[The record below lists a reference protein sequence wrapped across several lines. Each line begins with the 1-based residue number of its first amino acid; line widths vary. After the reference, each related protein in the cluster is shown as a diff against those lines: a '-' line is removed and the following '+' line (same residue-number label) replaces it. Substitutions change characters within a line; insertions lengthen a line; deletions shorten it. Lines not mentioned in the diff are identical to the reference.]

1 MIYSPKTKDEL
12 IELIKIKDNNTY
24 FIAGGTDIIIKI
36 KNKKLTDYNIIDLT
50 KMSEF
55 AKIEENDSTVSIGSI
70 VTMTE
75 LTESELIKKYFH
87 SVYQAAYHLGSE
99 QIRNLATVGGNL
111 ANASQSADVLLAL
124 YSLNAKIKILNS
136 LGEEKIIPIEEL
148 ILGREKTSLA
158 DDEVIESIIL
168 EKKDNQITGF
178 CKIGS
183 RKAVTISKI
192 SCAVNL
198 IVKDSEISN
207 PTVYLGAVGVVPTRA
222 KLIEEY
228 LSSVLTSEIDLKKLQ
243 ELASEEVDLAIPTRE
258 SRHYKRVAIKGLMDD
273 LLQDLKLWIINLL
286 EKT

>member
-12 IELIKIKDNNTY
+12 IELLKIKDENTY

-50 KMSEF
+50 KMREF
-55 AKIEENDSTVSIGSI
+55 AKIEENDSMISVGSI

-75 LTESELIKKYFH
+75 LIESEIIKKYFH
-87 SVYQAAYHLGSE
+87 SIYQSAYHLGSE
-99 QIRNLATVGGNL
+99 QIRNLATIGGNL

-136 LGEEKIIPIEEL
+136 LGKEKIIPISEL
-148 ILGREKTSLA
+148 ILGREKTSLSN
-158 DDEVIESIIL
+158 DEVIESIIL

-192 SCAVNL
+192 SCAANL
-198 IVKDSEISN
+198 IKDEDKISSA
-207 PTVYLGAVGVVPTRA
+207 TVFLGAVGVVPTRA
-222 KLIEEY
+222 NLIEKY
-228 LSSVLTSEIDLKKLQ
+228 LSSVLVNKIDLKKLQ

-273 LLQDLKLWIINLL
+273 LLQDLKL
-286 EKT
+286 